1 MTVHAL
7 MTQQT
12 FEGPLIK
19 ILRDQGRATEDIE
32 FVQKAYDF
40 AHKAHDGQLRKSQDP
55 YIIHPA
61 EVAAIL
67 AELDADVQTICSA
80 LLHDVL
86 EDCDVTAKEME
97 KEFGK
102 DIVTI
107 VEGVTKLG
115 KFSFSSKEERQ
126 AENFRKLIVAIAEDY
141 RVVLV
146 KMADRLH
153 NMRTL
158 DHMAPH
164 KQQEIAKETLEIYAP
179 LANRFGLGE
188 MKWELEDLALS
199 YMEPGEYQRLRQLVA
214 DERPERENLIGD
226 VVEKLR
232 AALVERNIKAE
243 ISGRP
248 KHLFGI
254 WRKMKKQNKP
264 FEELFDIQALRVII
278 DSSEDKNFCDLEK
291 DTDTSGCYEVM
302 GVVHAL
308 FTPIPGRFKDYIAM
322 PKFNNYQSLHTA
334 VIGPKGRPLEIQIRT
349 RRMHHIAEYG
359 IAAHWRYKES
369 GASVKANTDSDKKIT
384 WLRQLV
390 DWRQDLADAQ
400 EYMDEVK
407 IDLFSDE
414 VFVFSPRGDVIDLPT
429 GSTPI
434 DFAYRIHTD
443 VGHKCVGAKVNDRIV
458 PLNTV
463 LKNGDILEIITSKV
477 TQPKMDWLNFARTHG
492 AKSKIRNWFKKHH
505 REEHIQ
511 QGRQMLEAELGRK
524 GLEELL
530 ESERIMEMG
539 KKLNL
544 RKPDDI
550 LAAIGYG
557 DISTST
563 VVAKLR
569 ELDQLEK
576 VEKKGYT
583 LPLSQER
590 KQSNIGSLT
599 SLLHHLA
606 KCCQPVPGEE
616 IIGVVTRG
624 SGIAVHRHDCSN
636 LSKASAERVMA
647 VDWSTERNTTYPAMV
662 KIECI
667 DRVGIAGDILKK
679 VSDHRV
685 NLRDLRIETNKDKK
699 TASIILMLEV
709 VDVDQLQKISQAISQ
724 ISDVIRVHRTDHKKK
739 APAQPTNGAA
749 PKQKASKGSN
759 VTPINKSSKS
769 KSPRKSRSAD

>member
-1 MTVHAL
+1 

-12 FEGPLIK
+12 FEKPLIQA
-19 ILRDQGRATEDIE
+19 LSDQGRTSDDIA

-40 AHKAHDGQLRKSQDP
+40 AHKAHDGQLRKSEDP
-55 YIIHPA
+55 YIIHPV
-61 EVAAIL
+61 EVAMIL
-67 AELDADVQTICSA
+67 TELDADVQTICSA

-158 DHMAPH
+158 DHMLPH

-188 MKWELEDLALS
+188 MKWELEDLSLS
-199 YMEPGEYQRLRQLVA
+199 YMEPEEFQRLRQLVA
-214 DERPERENLIGD
+214 DERTERENLIGD
-226 VVEKLR
+226 VVDKLR
-232 AALVERNIKAE
+232 AALVERNIKAD
-243 ISGRP
+243 IIGRP

-278 DSSEDKNFCDLEK
+278 ESPDDKNFCDLEK

-458 PLNTV
+458 PLNTI

-477 TQPKMDWLNFARTHG
+477 SQPKMDWLNFARTHG
-492 AKSKIRNWFKKHH
+492 AKSKIRSWFKKHH

-524 GLEELL
+524 GLDELL
-530 ESERIMEMG
+530 NSEKILEMG
-539 KKLNL
+539 RKLNL
-544 RKPDDI
+544 RKSDDI
-550 LAAIGYG
+550 LAAVGYG
-557 DISTST
+557 DISTSQI
-563 VVAKLR
+563 VAKLR
-569 ELDQLEK
+569 EMEQLEK
-576 VEKKGYT
+576 VEKKGYAIP
-583 LPLSQER
+583 LPQEH
-590 KQSNIGSLT
+590 KQRDVGKLAG
-599 SLLHHLA
+599 LLHHLA

-636 LSKASAERVMA
+636 LSKVGAERVMS
-647 VDWSTERNTTYPAMV
+647 VDWSTERNTTYPACV
-662 KIECI
+662 KIDCI

-679 VSDHRV
+679 VSDNRV
-685 NLRDLRIETNKDKK
+685 NLRDLRIETNKERK
-699 TASIILMLEV
+699 TAAIILMLEV

-724 ISDVIRVHRTDHKKK
+724 ISDVIRVHRPDHKKK
-739 APAQPTNGAA
+739 AAPPAPPA
-749 PKQKASKGSN
+749 PAKQKASKNSN
-759 VTPINKSSKS
+759 VTPINKTASKS
-769 KSPRKSRSAD
+769 KTPRKSRAQSGD

>member
-1 MTVHAL
+1 
-7 MTQQT
+7 MTQT
-12 FEGPLIK
+12 FDAPLISA
-19 ILRDQGRATEDIE
+19 LSNQGRTPADIE
-32 FVQKAYDF
+32 FVQKAYNF
-40 AHKAHDGQLRKSQDP
+40 AHKAHDGQLRKSEDP
-55 YIIHPA
+55 YIIHPVG
-61 EVAAIL
+61 VAMIL
-67 AELDADVQTICSA
+67 SELDADIQTICAA

-86 EDCDVTAKEME
+86 EDCEVTSKEME

-158 DHMAPH
+158 DHMLPH

-179 LANRFGLGE
+179 LANRFGLGG
-188 MKWELEDLALS
+188 MKWELEDLALR
-199 YMEPGEYQRLRQLVA
+199 YMEPEEYERLRQLVS
-214 DERPERENLIGD
+214 DERKERETMIG
-226 VVEKLR
+226 EIMNKLR
-232 AALVERNIKAE
+232 ASLDERNIKAE
-243 ISGRP
+243 IIGRP

-264 FEELFDIQALRVII
+264 FEELFDIQAVRVII
-278 DSSEDKNFCDLEK
+278 DSSDDKNFCDL
-291 DTDTSGCYEVM
+291 DRDSDTSGCYEVM

-334 VIGPKGRPLEIQIRT
+334 VIGPKGKPLEIQIRT

-369 GASVKANTDSDKKIT
+369 GDSVKANSDSDKKIA

-407 IDLFSDE
+407 IDLFADE

-434 DFAYRIHTD
+434 DFAFRIHTD
-443 VGHKCVGAKVNDRIV
+443 VGHKCVGAKINDRIV

-477 TQPKMDWLNFARTHG
+477 SQPKMDWLNFARTHA
-492 AKSKIRNWFKKHH
+492 AKAKIRNWFKKHH
-505 REEHIQ
+505 RDEHIQ
-511 QGRQMLEAELGRK
+511 QGRQMLEAEIGRK
-524 GLEELL
+524 GVDELL
-530 ESERIMEMG
+530 NTDKILEMG
-539 KKLNL
+539 RKLNL
-544 RKPDDI
+544 RKADDI

-557 DISTST
+557 DLSTSAI
-563 VVAKLR
+563 VSKLR
-569 ELDQLEK
+569 EMEQLEK
-576 VEKKGYT
+576 IEQKGYA
-583 LPLSQER
+583 LPSPQPDR
-590 KQSNIGSLT
+590 KQSNIGSLGG
-599 SLLHHLA
+599 LLHHLA

-624 SGIAVHRHDCSN
+624 SGIAVHRYDCTN
-636 LSKASAERVMA
+636 LSKAAQERVMS
-647 VDWSTERNTTYPAMV
+647 VDWSTERSTTYPACV
-662 KIECI
+662 KIECM

-679 VSDHRV
+679 VSDNRV
-685 NLRDLRIETNKDKK
+685 NLRDLRIETNKVKK
-699 TASIILMLEV
+699 TATIVLMLEV
-709 VDVDQLQKISQAISQ
+709 VDVDQLQKISQSISQ
-724 ISDVIRVHRTDHKKK
+724 ISDVIRVHRSDHKKK
-739 APAQPTNGAA
+739 AAGSASAAQTPTPAA
-749 PKQKASKGSN
+749 PKQKASRNSN
-759 VTPINKSSKS
+759 VTPINKTASAPKKS
-769 KSPRKSRSAD
+769 TRKTTK

>member
-1 MTVHAL
+1 

-12 FEGPLIK
+12 FEAPL
-19 ILRDQGRATEDIE
+19 LQSLTDQGRSTDEIDL
-32 FVQKAYDF
+32 VNTAYHF
-40 AHKAHDGQLRKSQDP
+40 AHKAHDGQLRKSEDP
-55 YIIHPA
+55 YIIHPV
-61 EVAAIL
+61 EVAMIL
-67 AELDADVQTICSA
+67 CELDADMQTICAA

-97 KEFGK
+97 KVFGK

-126 AENFRKLIVAIAEDY
+126 AENFRKLIIAIAEDY

-158 DHMAPH
+158 DHMLPH
-164 KQQEIAKETLEIYAP
+164 KQREIAKETLEIYAP

-188 MKWELEDLALS
+188 MKWELEDLALR
-199 YMEPGEYQRLRQLVA
+199 YLERDEYERLRVLVA
-214 DERPERENLIGD
+214 EERKEREQAIVA
-226 VVEKLR
+226 VVDKLR
-232 AALVERNIKAE
+232 TALDERNIKAD
-243 ISGRP
+243 IIGRP

-278 DSSEDKNFCDLEK
+278 DSTDDKNFCDLEK
-291 DTDTSGCYEVM
+291 DTDTQKCYEVM

-334 VIGPKGRPLEIQIRT
+334 VIGTKGKPLEVQIRT

-369 GASVKANTDSDKKIT
+369 GGSVKANTDVDKKIT

-400 EYMDEVK
+400 EYMEEVK

-414 VFVFSPRGDVIDLPT
+414 VFVFSPMGDVIDLPT

-443 VGHKCVGAKVNDRIV
+443 VGHKCVGAKINDRIV
-458 PLNTV
+458 PLNTI
-463 LKNGDILEIITSKV
+463 LRNGDILEIITSKV
-477 TQPKMDWLNFARTHG
+477 TQPKMDWLNFAKTHG

-524 GLEELL
+524 GVDELL
-530 ESERIMEMG
+530 NSDKIQEIGR
-539 KKLNL
+539 KLNL
-544 RKPDDI
+544 RKSDDI
-550 LAAIGYG
+550 LAAVGYG
-557 DISTST
+557 DITTSAI
-563 VVAKLR
+563 VSKLR
-569 ELDQLEK
+569 EFDAQEK
-576 VEKKGYT
+576 AEKKGYT
-583 LPLSQER
+583 LTPTHEHRS
-590 KQSNIGSLT
+590 SNIGSLGG
-599 SLLHHLA
+599 LLHHLA

-616 IIGVVTRG
+616 IVGVVTRG

-636 LSKASAERVMA
+636 LSKVAEERRMS
-647 VDWSTERNTTYPAMV
+647 VDWSTERSTTYPAHV
-662 KIECI
+662 RIDCI

-679 VSDHRV
+679 VSDNRV
-685 NLRDLRIETNKDKK
+685 NLRDLRIETNKEKR
-699 TASIILMLEV
+699 TAAILLIVEV
-709 VDVDQLQKISQAISQ
+709 VDIEQLQKVSQAISQ
-724 ISDVIRVHRTDHKKK
+724 ISDVIRVHRPDHKKK
-739 APAQPTNGAA
+739 STTPSANSNPKAPMPDH
-749 PKQKASKGSN
+749 N
-759 VTPINKSSKS
+759 VTPLKKPTVKINKQKT
-769 KSPRKSRSAD
+769 PRKPRAQSAD

>member
-1 MTVHAL
+1 
-7 MTQQT
+7 
-12 FEGPLIK
+12 
-19 ILRDQGRATEDIE
+19 
-32 FVQKAYDF
+32 
-40 AHKAHDGQLRKSQDP
+40 
-55 YIIHPA
+55 
-61 EVAAIL
+61 
-67 AELDADVQTICSA
+67 
-80 LLHDVL
+80 
-86 EDCDVTAKEME
+86 
-97 KEFGK
+97 
-102 DIVTI
+102 
-107 VEGVTKLG
+107 
-115 KFSFSSKEERQ
+115 
-126 AENFRKLIVAIAEDY
+126 
-141 RVVLV
+141 
-146 KMADRLH
+146 
-153 NMRTL
+153 
-158 DHMAPH
+158 
-164 KQQEIAKETLEIYAP
+164 
-179 LANRFGLGE
+179 
-188 MKWELEDLALS
+188 
-199 YMEPGEYQRLRQLVA
+199 
-214 DERPERENLIGD
+214 
-226 VVEKLR
+226 
-232 AALVERNIKAE
+232 
-243 ISGRP
+243 
-248 KHLFGI
+248 
-254 WRKMKKQNKP
+254 
-264 FEELFDIQALRVII
+264 
-278 DSSEDKNFCDLEK
+278 
-291 DTDTSGCYEVM
+291 M

-308 FTPIPGRFKDYIAM
+308 FTPIPWRFKDYIAM

-583 LPLSQER
+583 LPLTQER

-739 APAQPTNGAA
+739 APAQPANGT

-759 VTPINKSSKS
+759 VTPINKTAKA
-769 KSPRKSRSAD
+769 KSPRKSRSADS

>member
-1 MTVHAL
+1 
-7 MTQQT
+7 MTQQY
-12 FEGPLIK
+12 FDAPLISA
-19 ILRDQGRATEDIE
+19 LSDQGRSAEE
-32 FVQKAYDF
+32 VGFVQRAYSF
-40 AHKAHDGQLRKSQDP
+40 AHKAHDGQLRKSEDP
-55 YIIHPA
+55 YIIHPV
-61 EVAAIL
+61 EVAMIL
-67 AELDADVQTICSA
+67 AELDADVQTICAA

-158 DHMAPH
+158 DHMLPH

-188 MKWELEDLALS
+188 MKWELEDLALR
-199 YMEPGEYQRLRQLVA
+199 YMEPEEYTRLRQLVA
-214 DERPERENLIGD
+214 DERKERELLISD

-243 ISGRP
+243 IIGRP

-369 GASVKANTDSDKKIT
+369 GASVKANSETDKKIT

-492 AKSKIRNWFKKHH
+492 AKSKIRSWFKKHH

-524 GLEELL
+524 GLDDLL
-530 ESERIMEMG
+530 NSEKIMEMG

-544 RKPDDI
+544 RKADDI

-557 DISTST
+557 DISTSQ

-569 ELDQLEK
+569 EMDQLEK

-583 LPLSQER
+583 IPIPQER
-590 KQSNIGSLT
+590 KQSNIGSLGG
-599 SLLHHLA
+599 LLHHLA

-636 LSKASAERVMA
+636 LSKVAAERVMA

-662 KIECI
+662 KIDCI

-685 NLRDLRIETNKDKK
+685 NLRDLRIETNKERK
-699 TASIILMLEV
+699 TAAIVLMLEV

-739 APAQPTNGAA
+739 AAATPNAA
-749 PKQKASKGSN
+749 PSTKQKASKSSN
-759 VTPINKSSKS
+759 VTPINKTSTAAKS
-769 KSPRKSRSAD
+769 KSTRKPRARSAD